1 MSDQDAL
8 PVEIIQHPVA
18 EVSADPV
25 QATMQ
30 IIAQASANPNTDAEK
45 MQLLL
50 NMRKDQEQYES
61 EKAFW
66 KAFPAMQNSLPT
78 IPKKGVMKQTGKNG
92 NTWEIPFSR
101 FEDVLEAIRPNL
113 KKFGFGLTYKH
124 HQLEG
129 GVLQTIGILSH
140 KGGHTERDEFEAP
153 HDTSGSKNAT
163 QAIGSS
169 RSYGKRYT
177 TASLLGLAFGG
188 EDDDAAST
196 DSPIDQPPAK
206 QKVKKANPKAP
217 SASGA
222 LVTEGQVR
230 MLIAKMLKHNVLE
243 ADLLAFAEAGEL
255 SQIPRPKINPIIEW
269 IEGHSTD
276 AGS

>member
-1 MSDQDAL
+1 MSDPEKL

-78 IPKKGVMKQTGKNG
+78 IPKRGVMKQSGKNG
-92 NTWEIPFSR
+92 NTWEIPFAR
-101 FEDVLEAIRPNL
+101 FEDVIETIRPIL
-113 KKFGFGLTYKH
+113 KKHGFGLTYKH

-140 KGGHTERDEFEAP
+140 KGGHVERDEFEAP

-169 RSYGKRYT
+169 RAYGKRYT
-177 TASLLGLAFGG
+177 TGSLLGLAFGG

-206 QKVKKANPKAP
+206 PAVKKSNPKTSQPA
-217 SASGA
+217 AGA

-230 MLIAKMLKHNVLE
+230 MLNAKCKKHGVTE
-243 ADLLAFAEAGEL
+243 GALLGFAEAKEVAKIL
-255 SQIPRPKINPIIEW
+255 RPKINEVIEW
-269 IEGHSTD
+269 IEGHPTD
-276 AGS
+276 G